1 MGRGTGRAV
10 GGAGSDDEMPA
21 VDQRAAR
28 TEKILAATR
37 ALFDERGM
45 RDAHVEDIARV
56 VGINRAIVYRHFSSK
71 EELFALT
78 LVGYLADLND
88 LITQRLDEA
97 ASPSDQLRAVAGAF
111 LDFGQEHPAFVDC
124 ALVLLRRRGDELLK
138 EISEETMLKLGMGMA
153 TGLGRMTAILEKG
166 NAAGEFHVA
175 DPGMLSNLYY
185 AQALG
190 VLNLTHM
197 RLAVREEDP
206 GLPGTEV
213 IPYQPVKEYV
223 IETAVTMA
231 HGVGPATAV
240 RDGV

>member
-1 MGRGTGRAV
+1 
-10 GGAGSDDEMPA
+10 MPA

-45 RDAHVEDIARV
+45 REAHVEDIARV
-56 VGINRAIVYRHFSSK
+56 VGINRAVVYRHFSSK

-78 LVGYLADLND
+78 LVGYLADLD
-88 LITQRLDEA
+88 SLMTERLDDS
-97 ASPSDQLRAVAGAF
+97 ASPADQLRALAGAF
-111 LDFGQEHPAFVDC
+111 LDFGQQHPAFVDC

-138 EISEETMLKLGMGMA
+138 EISEETMLKLGIGMA
-153 TGLGRMTAILEKG
+153 SCLGRMTTILEHG
-166 NAAGEFHVA
+166 VAAGDFHVE

-197 RLAVREEDP
+197 RIAVRDEDP
-206 GLPGTEV
+206 GLPGTEA
-213 IPYQPVKEYV
+213 IPYEPVKAYV
-223 IETAVTMA
+223 IETAVAMA
-231 HGVGPATAV
+231 QGTGPATAR
-240 RDGV
+240 RDDV